1 MNTIR
6 EDEMGR
12 LLKGIF
18 EPVVASS
25 EFKER
30 LLKRLTQEVSRGV
43 KEVLAYNRT
52 DARTPCP
59 HRDGCGAGPSC
70 HQGQGCEIAP
80 YQLSIEGPRLSLSI

>member
-25 EFKER
+25 EFKEQ
-30 LLKRLTQEVSRGV
+30 LLKRLTQEVSRQTIQPPTTTQGG
-43 KEVLAYNRT
+43 E
-52 DARTPCP
+52 
-59 HRDGCGAGPSC
+59 GGPGL
-70 HQGQGCEIAP
+70 QP
-80 YQLSIEGPRLSLSI
+80 N